1 MSLPLSNTC
10 EGGSDETVVTT
21 GNSGGAS
28 GDAFDVATA
37 SGTSTIKYDT
47 AQQMHGT
54 TSIRHDVD
62 GSGSVTGLAW
72 NTAMGSQT
80 DFYARF
86 YIFRSATP
94 ANQHR
99 LVRFLDGAGGTEAG
113 RISWHTDGKI
123 YSFDSTLAVPGGS
136 SFTLT
141 ANQWLRWEIH
151 LVASTTVGQIEVKAY
166 VGDST
171 SEIGTYTRTGLNTLA
186 SIGELRI
193 GNTIT
198 DTVGSPFWT
207 DDFAVATG
215 GYIGPAGSVGTAG
228 PPLQVVTS
236 PLRW

>member
-1 MSLPLSNTC
+1 MALPLSNTC
-10 EGGSDETVVTT
+10 EGGTDETVVTT

-28 GDAFDVATA
+28 GDAFDTVSA
-37 SGTSTIKYDT
+37 SGTSTVKYDT
-47 AQQMHGT
+47 AAEMHGAL
-54 TSIRHDVD
+54 SIRHDID
-62 GSGSVTGLAW
+62 GSGNVTGLSW
-72 NTAMGSQT
+72 GTSLGSQT

-94 ANQHR
+94 SNQHR
-99 LVRFLDGAGGTEAG
+99 LVRFADSPGGTEAG

-123 YSFDSTLAVPGGS
+123 YSFDSTLVVPPAS

-141 ANQWLRWEIH
+141 ANQWLRWEVH
-151 LVASTTVGQIEVKAY
+151 LVASTTAGVIEVKAY

-171 SEIGTYTRTGLNTLA
+171 SEIGTYTRTGLNTLSA
-186 SIGELRI
+186 IGELRI
-193 GNTIT
+193 GNTVT

-207 DDFAVATG
+207 DDFALATG
-215 GYIGPAGSVGTAG
+215 GYIGPSGSAGTPG